1 MKQLILTKIDPASDE
16 RQAEHL
22 GPWSLSDA
30 QFFEWEWEKYGI
42 RRVLQAED
50 ILPVS
55 RSLEK
60 VCEFYLHRLV
70 RRQNERHGRSYSAR
84 YWRILLMPW
93 LCRLVMCSFE
103 RFLRIRSRISSGV
116 PYLAYLSPRDEA
128 PSSIATSHFN
138 RMILDDPL
146 NRLIFSRFLRAY
158 EPEGWIMRDGA
169 PAPPDEYF
177 SVSDQKKTFIRDN
190 YGDHAKARKSQRKME
205 IYHWASILACNLG
218 CVQFHRVY
226 GLGLLDSLHLSFRV
240 MLRSRRRWRDAARS
254 FQKISEAENKN
265 LSKDAMIEEIKSIQG
280 MSAEEAE
287 IFLRVLDGLIEET
300 MPKQFTECF
309 RENEKKALRKIR
321 ATAPWT
327 DAIVSGLVTSEN
339 DPWRFYAAGLLED
352 RPVRLIGSQH
362 GGLVGLAEAA
372 SFYNLV
378 EYETDDRFV
387 SWGWERQSDYE
398 AAAPASSP
406 LLSKMKRGAKRN
418 SSIIMIGSALLVYS
432 EWLQTGYQP
441 DDIARLMKNKTSFIE
456 HLKNELR
463 SALWYRPHVTKAS
476 DRYDRSYMQERYPD
490 LKILSGKLLNHKS
503 NRMSSALS
511 QCGVCVFDGMG
522 ATELFTMAAEIPAVF
537 FWNENVWR
545 ISRQAKPHVE
555 KLSAVNVVHS
565 SPESAARH
573 LNAIWPDIDSWWED
587 GRTREAIRE
596 FAHRYCRSS
605 ENWRSEWVELFS
617 SADSELWK
625 PASRR

>member
-1 MKQLILTKIDPASDE
+1 MKQLILTKIDPASDD

-22 GPWSLSDA
+22 GPWSLSDV
-30 QFFEWEWEKYGI
+30 QFFGWEWEKYGI
-42 RRVLQAED
+42 RRVLKAED

-60 VCEFYLHRLV
+60 VCEFYLHRLS
-70 RRQNERHGRSYSAR
+70 RRQNERHGRACSAR

-93 LCRLVMCSFE
+93 LCRLIMCSFE
-103 RFLRIRSRISSGV
+103 RFLRIRSRIASGV

-128 PSSIATSHFN
+128 PSPISTSHFN

-169 PAPPDEYF
+169 SAPPDEYF
-177 SVSDQKKTFIRDN
+177 SVGDQKKTFVRDN
-190 YGDHAKARKSQRKME
+190 YGDHAKAGKSQRKME
-205 IYHWASILACNLG
+205 MYHWASILCSNLG
-218 CVQFHRVY
+218 CVQFQRVY
-226 GLGLLDSLHLSFRV
+226 GLGLLDSLHLSFR
-240 MLRSRRRWRDAARS
+240 MMFRGRRRWKDAARS
-254 FQKISEAENKN
+254 FQKIPEAENEH
-265 LSKDAMIEEIKSIQG
+265 LSKDDMIEEIEAIQG
-280 MSAEEAE
+280 MGAEEAE
-287 IFLRVLDGLIEET
+287 IFLRVLDGLIEDT
-300 MPKQFTECF
+300 MPKIFTDEF
-309 RENEKKALRKIR
+309 RENERKSRRKIK

-352 RPVRLIGSQH
+352 RPVRLIGGQH
-362 GGLVGLAEAA
+362 GGLAGMAEAA

-378 EYETDDRFV
+378 EYKTDDRFV

-418 SSIIMIGSALLVYS
+418 SSIIMIGSALPIYS
-432 EWLQTGYQP
+432 KWLATDYQP
-441 DDIARLMKNKTSFIE
+441 DDIGRLMKNKISFIE
-456 HLKNELR
+456 RLKNEPR

-476 DRYDRSYMQERYPD
+476 DRYDRAYMEERYPD
-490 LKILSGKLLNHKS
+490 LKILSGRLVSHKL

-511 QCGVCVFDGMG
+511 QCGVCVFDGLG
-522 ATELFTMAAEIPAVF
+522 ATELFTIAAGIPAVF
-537 FWNENVWR
+537 FWDENIWR
-545 ISRQAKPHVE
+545 ISHQAKPHVE
-555 KLSAVNVVHS
+555 KLSAVGAHHS

-573 LNAIWPDIDSWWED
+573 LNAIWPDIDSWWQD
-587 GRTREAIRE
+587 GGTQEAVKE
-596 FAHRYCRSS
+596 FGHRYCRSS
-605 ENWRSEWVELFS
+605 ENWRSEWVNMFC

-625 PASRR
+625 